1 MQQDDLIVE
10 AKEFFEFHKKEIGKS
25 AREGEKSIGVS
36 FQDLATHSPPLT
48 EILLQKPE
56 ETLQLLEVALEETN
70 LITNARVRLLDLPHD
85 QYIKIRELR
94 AKHIGQ
100 LIVVEGIIRQASDVR
115 PQVVNAKFE
124 CPNCGTTLSVL
135 QVDKSFREPN
145 RCSCGRKGNFNLLT
159 KEMVD
164 AQRIVIEESPESL
177 EGAEQPRRLNV
188 FLKEDLVEPK
198 MERHTTPGARV
209 RVVGVL
215 KEVPIPLKTG
225 AISTRFELAVEANNV
240 FPLEETFEELTI
252 NEEDKKQIKELASD
266 PDLYSKLRRSIAPS
280 IYGYEEIREALFLQL
295 LGGVRKE
302 KSDGTFARGDM
313 HVLLV
318 GDPGVA
324 KSAMLKFISTIAPK
338 GRYISGRQATGA
350 GLTAVVVRDEFLRG
364 WSIEAGAMVLAHKG
378 IACIDEL
385 EDMSPE
391 DRSSMHEALEQ
402 QTVSVSKANVQSTLK
417 AETSVLAAA
426 NPKLGRFD
434 VLTPIPQQINVDP
447 ALLNRFDLIF
457 VIKDKPER
465 EKDEAIATHILSEHK
480 KTATASPI
488 EPDMLKKYIAYARQN
503 ISPELTEKAAEDINR
518 FYVNLRNSST
528 SIIVGEEKMRPI
540 PITPRQLEAL
550 IRLSEAY
557 AKARLSKKV
566 TVEDTRKAIEMIKY
580 FLGKVGYDRDT
591 QQFDIDRIATG
602 IPTSQRGS
610 IILVRE
616 TIKQLES
623 RLGNLIPIEEL
634 AREVSEKTGGKIDID
649 FVEDAIETL
658 IRSGDIFKPKKGF
671 IQRIS

>member
-10 AKEFFEFHKKEIGKS
+10 AKEFFDSYRKEIGKS
-25 AREGEKSIGVS
+25 VREGKNSVELP
-36 FQDLATHSPPLT
+36 FQDLAAHSHQLT
-48 EILLQKPE
+48 EMLLNRPE

-70 LITNARVRLLDLPHD
+70 LIKNARVRLLDLPHD
-85 QYIKIRELR
+85 QNIKIRELR
-94 AKHIGQ
+94 AKHINQ
-100 LIVVEGIIRQASDVR
+100 LIVIEGIIRQASDVR

-124 CPNCGTTLSVL
+124 CPSCGTTLSVL
-135 QVDKSFREPN
+135 QVDKHFREPK
-145 RCSCGRKGNFNLLT
+145 RCSCGRKGTFNLLS

-164 AQRIVIEESPESL
+164 AQRIVVEESPESL
-177 EGAEQPRRLNV
+177 EGAEQPRRINV

-198 MERHTTPGARV
+198 MEKRTTPGARV
-209 RVVGVL
+209 RAVGVL

-225 AISTRFELAVEANNV
+225 AISTRFELAIEANNV
-240 FPLEETFEELTI
+240 FPLEETFEELAI
-252 NEEDKKQIKELASD
+252 NEEEEKQIRELASD
-266 PDLYSKLRRSIAPS
+266 PDLYAKLSGSIAPS
-280 IYGYEEIREALFLQL
+280 IYGYEKIREALALQL

-324 KSAMLKFISTIAPK
+324 KSVMLKFISAIAPK

-385 EDMSPE
+385 EDMRPE

-402 QTVSVSKANVQSTLK
+402 QTISVSKANVQSTLK

-434 VLTPIPQQINVDP
+434 ILTPIPQQINVDP

-457 VIKDKPER
+457 IIQDKPER
-465 EKDEAIATHILSEHK
+465 EKDDAIATHILSEHK
-480 KTATASPI
+480 RTAIPSPI
-488 EPDMLKKYIAYARQN
+488 EPGLLKKYIAYAKQN
-503 ISPELTEKAAEDINR
+503 ISPELTDKAAEEINK

-528 SIIVGEEKMRPI
+528 SIVVGETKREPI

-550 IRLSEAY
+550 IRVSEAY

-566 TVEDTRKAIEMIKY
+566 TRDDARRAIEMIKY
-580 FLGKVGYDRDT
+580 FLGKVGYDHEA
-591 QQFDIDRIATG
+591 QQLDIDRIATG

-616 TIKQLES
+616 TIKKLEL
-623 RLGNLIPIEEL
+623 RLGKLIPIEEL
-634 AREVSEKTGGKIDID
+634 AREIGEKTGGKIDID
-649 FVEDAIETL
+649 FVEDAIDML

-671 IQRIS
+671 IQRIY